1 MIVAGDAALLGA
13 GCSAPGEFVEP
24 PLPGLSFDVVA
35 PLPSGQDA
43 GAAKAATGGVTAVGG
58 WAAPPGDSGVGE
70 AAGGELFKVVPGPV
84 GGVAQGC
91 HLRR

>member
-1 MIVAGDAALLGA
+1 MIVAGGAALLGA
-13 GCSAPGEFVEP
+13 GCSAPGEFIEP

-43 GAAKAATGGVTAVGG
+43 DAAEGAGGGVTTVGG
-58 WAAPPGDSGVGE
+58 RAAPPRGAVVGE